1 MPQNCKHPKLLPGSD
16 ERSCWKAKIEESLFA
31 IPNTAKHKRFFDTCV
46 VIWTSSG
53 FNGGGGGARERRCLH
68 VVDDASDL
76 IFCRCLRNA
85 SVAEA
90 KVASPS

>member
-1 MPQNCKHPKLLPGSD
+1 MK
-16 ERSCWKAKIEESLFA
+16 ESLFA
-31 IPNTAKHKRFFDTCV
+31 IPNAAEHKRFFDTCV

-53 FNGGGGGARERRCLH
+53 FIVGGGCTRTQMSD

-76 IFCRCLRNA
+76 IFCRCLRKY
-85 SVAEA
+85 VAEA